1 MFYLE
6 GKAAHEGEHWMEAAA
21 KQAQQSCCLRSR
33 CGAVLVS
40 HRRPYLIGKGYN
52 SPPRNI
58 PLERCLKDADLPD
71 GFRRDNVK
79 TDLSCCVHAE
89 QRALFHALTNH
100 AAQVPGSRMYF
111 VRIDDKGEMLPAGKP
126 WCLVCSKSMYDQY
139 VGEMVLWHK
148 DDVWQDG
155 YTGLCVYGTKAY
167 NELSIDFWRKK
178 PALEQAVSAGVPACD
193 AIKLA
198 R

>member
-1 MFYLE
+1 MFYLQ
-6 GKAAHEGEHWMEAAA
+6 GNAAADGEHWMEAAA
-21 KQAQQSCCLRSR
+21 KQALKSCCLRSR

-40 HRRPYLIGKGYN
+40 PRRPYLIGKGYN
-52 SPPRNI
+52 SPPQNK

-89 QRALFHALTNH
+89 QRALLNAVRNH
-100 AAQVPGSRMYF
+100 PAQVPGSRMYF
-111 VRIDDKGEMLPAGKP
+111 VRIDDKGMMLPSGKP
-126 WCLVCSKSMYDQY
+126 WCLVCSKLMYDEY
-139 VGEMVLWHK
+139 VSEMVLWHK
-148 DDVWQDG
+148 EDVWQDG

-167 NELSIDFWRKK
+167 NELTTDFWRKK
-178 PALEQAVSAGVPACD
+178 PALEEAVSRGVPACD
-193 AIKLA
+193 AIKLS